1 MKLSV
6 QVEDKAYNIAI
17 PDDMLTEDG
26 HAFFKKMDQDLDKG
40 WQMSMD
46 YVESPNVMQ
55 RCQIVADK
63 LYTAMMSEN
72 ETLAQLM
79 AGYIVT
85 RMPGVKSIDIDAG
98 GEIQNT
104 EFILNDSGVD
114 AAENSAELV
123 AATLDRPS
131 NKPQEGLSKPEAM
144 QQAGKDVSKVY
155 KTGRNYKFA
164 IYDHDTEAWAE
175 SPLFQDE
182 ATASEARARA
192 YKEYYE
198 GLLRPN

>member
-6 QVEDKAYNIAI
+6 QVEDKVYNIDV
-17 PDDMLTEDG
+17 PDEMLAEDG
-26 HAFFKKMDQDLDKG
+26 HAFFRKMDQDLDKG

-46 YVESPNVMQ
+46 YVENPDIMQ

-63 LYTAMMSEN
+63 LYTAMLSEN
-72 ETLAQLM
+72 EALTQLM

-85 RMPGVKSIDIDAG
+85 RMPAVKSVDIDVG

-104 EFILNDSGVD
+104 EFVLIDNGVD
-114 AAENSAELV
+114 AA
-123 AATLDRPS
+123 TLDKPS
-131 NKPQEGLSKPEAM
+131 NKPPQGLSKPEAM

-175 SPLFQDE
+175 SPLFEDE
-182 ATASEARARA
+182 AAASEARARA

-198 GLLRPN
+198 GLLRPELT